1 MNGYNGEVMEK
12 NIHYVVDLN
21 VEKEGEEEG
30 ESVEDEEGEGREKKG
45 VDAVEGRIENMREEL
60 EEKKKKEGVIHYTST
75 V

>member
-75 V
+75 L